1 MAYHTQNYPYPR
13 GDERD
18 NGYADLNGMRGGSF
32 SNGYAQQP
40 QQYYHQDRAQQ
51 PTYPSYAPYVSDEER
66 VLALLSSSSSDNL
79 RGLDGLNIMTKA
91 QYPGAG
97 NESLDWYGSPYMYS
111 AEDGDDKRYLEQ
123 AREVDLDVYHHHRDA
138 GRMGSNQG
146 AGTENWRSW
155 ADLGHAHVQAR
166 SQRGSFGSQE
176 DEYALGYKPAAAFQ
190 PFAEDEMVM
199 EDEYEYG
206 EDEYDGQNQLSRSQT
221 LDTHGSYAPG
231 REHLADAVRKDQEVG
246 QTRLITGMSP
256 LIHRGLN
263 MTLMDNPLILFPE
276 LAAPQSYKYAL
287 PEFGAVGHSAP
298 PASLSCSSTVSPYAA
313 LIASGRLGTLR
324 IMNYP
329 SQLVASVSQ
338 LMPLQQQQQYGDY
351 YGNEHYSY
359 PKASHPPRG
368 GVANPFG
375 AVGSEAMRFDPMSAQ
390 AEEQASDPYQ
400 AYSHLQPGA
409 PIGYENAYGQDAH
422 TQYPRQHSI
431 DVEQIRQPQPL
442 AEEPAPTSGV
452 GLSGWLAEAVWQ
464 LCTVPFEPSGS
475 PQQGRSN
482 FAEYVKEAD
491 QLTNNLA
498 LTSLYP
504 DYSAFG
510 NHVDSAHFSPCSQN
524 YSGFSSPD
532 VVSFRELKDSMS
544 DSVSPVMNSSSNR
557 MTMNPY
563 GLRTKPSQAF
573 VEFVHRTLSQTL
585 LSPTAVILSLWYI
598 RRLAI
603 HSGGDA
609 DGLMLRQMLH
619 RSASDMN
626 GRGGEEAAQRILTL
640 GLACS
645 NKWLDDN
652 TFTNKSW

>member
-1 MAYHTQNYPYPR
+1 MPFPKEAA
-13 GDERD
+13 
-18 NGYADLNGMRGGSF
+18 GYADLNGRQGGSF

-40 QQYYHQDRAQQ
+40 RQYHHRDRAQQ
-51 PTYPSYAPYVSDEER
+51 PAYPSYAPYVSDEER

-97 NESLDWYGSPYMYS
+97 HESVDWYGSPYMYA
-111 AEDGDDKRYLEQ
+111 AEDGDDKRYLDQ
-123 AREVDLDVYHHHRDA
+123 AREVDLDVYHHHQDA

-146 AGTENWRSW
+146 AGAETWRSW

-166 SQRGSFGSQE
+166 SQRGSFGSE
-176 DEYALGYKPAAAFQ
+176 DDEYALDYKPAAAFQ
-190 PFAEDEMVM
+190 PFAEDEMVT

-221 LDTHGSYAPG
+221 LDTRGSYAPG
-231 REHLADAVRKDQEVG
+231 REHVVDAVSKDQEVG
-246 QTRLITGMSP
+246 ETRLIPGMSP
-256 LIHRGLN
+256 LTRRDLN
-263 MTLMDNPLILFPE
+263 MTLMDNPLTLFPE
-276 LAAPQSYKYAL
+276 LLASLPYEYAL
-287 PEFGAVGHSAP
+287 PELGAIDHSALSMWLSR
-298 PASLSCSSTVSPYAA
+298 SLTRSPYASI
-313 LIASGRLGTLR
+313 IASGRLGTPR
-324 IMNYP
+324 MTTYP

-338 LMPLQQQQQYGDY
+338 MMPFQQQQYGDY
-351 YGNEHYSY
+351 YCNEHYSY
-359 PKASHPPRG
+359 IKASHPPRG

-375 AVGSEAMRFDPMSAQ
+375 AVGSETMRFDSMSAQ
-390 AEEQASDPYQ
+390 AEEQASDSYQ
-400 AYSHLQPGA
+400 AYSHLQPGVS
-409 PIGYENAYGQDAH
+409 IGYENAYGRDAQA
-422 TQYPRQHSI
+422 QYSRQHSLG
-431 DVEQIRQPQPL
+431 VEQVQQPQPL
-442 AEEPAPTSGV
+442 VEEPAPTSGV

-464 LCTVPFEPSGS
+464 LCTVPFEPTGS
-475 PQQGRSN
+475 SQQDRTN
-482 FAEYVKEAD
+482 VAEYVEKAE
-491 QLTNNLA
+491 QLIVNLA

-510 NHVDSAHFSPCSQN
+510 NHVDSAHYSPCSQN

-532 VVSFRELKDSMS
+532 VVSFRELRDPMS
-544 DSVSPVMNSSSNR
+544 NGASPIMHSPSNR
-557 MTMNPY
+557 MMMNPY

-585 LSPTAVILSLWYI
+585 LSPTAVVLSLWYI

-609 DGLMLRQMLH
+609 DGIMLRQMLH
-619 RSASDMN
+619 QSASDMN

>member
-1 MAYHTQNYPYPR
+1 MAYITQNYPYPR
-13 GDERD
+13 GDEQD
-18 NGYADLNGMRGGSF
+18 NGYADLNGRQGGSF

-40 QQYYHQDRAQQ
+40 QQYHYQDRAQQ

-97 NESLDWYGSPYMYS
+97 HESVDWYGSPYMYA
-111 AEDGDDKRYLEQ
+111 AEDGDDKRYIDQ
-123 AREVDLDVYHHHRDA
+123 AREVDLDVYHHHQDA

-146 AGTENWRSW
+146 AGAETWRSW

-166 SQRGSFGSQE
+166 SQRGSFGSDE
-176 DEYALGYKPAAAFQ
+176 DEYPLGYKPAAAFQ

-221 LDTHGSYAPG
+221 LDTRGSYAPG
-231 REHLADAVRKDQEVG
+231 REHLPDAVRKDQEVG
-246 QTRLITGMSP
+246 ETRSIPGMSP
-256 LIHRGLN
+256 LIRRDLN
-263 MTLMDNPLILFPE
+263 MTLMDNPLTLFPE
-276 LAAPQSYKYAL
+276 LLASLPYKYAL
-287 PEFGAVGHSAP
+287 PEIGAIGHSALP
-298 PASLSCSSTVSPYAA
+298 ICLSRSSTGSPYAS
-313 LIASGRLGTLR
+313 IVASGRLGMPR
-324 IMNYP
+324 ITTSL
-329 SQLVASVSQ
+329 SQLVTSVSQ
-338 LMPLQQQQQYGDY
+338 MMPFQQQQYGDY

-359 PKASHPPRG
+359 TKASHPPRG

-375 AVGSEAMRFDPMSAQ
+375 AVGSETMRFDPMSAQ
-390 AEEQASDPYQ
+390 AEEQASDAYQ

-409 PIGYENAYGQDAH
+409 PIGYENAYGQDVQ
-422 TQYPRQHSI
+422 TQYSRQHSLG
-431 DVEQIRQPQPL
+431 VEQMQQSQPL
-442 AEEPAPTSGV
+442 VEEPAPTSGV

-464 LCTVPFEPSGS
+464 LCTVPFEPTGS
-475 PQQGRSN
+475 SQQGRTN
-482 FAEYVKEAD
+482 VAEYVEKAE
-491 QLTNNLA
+491 QLIVNLV

-510 NHVDSAHFSPCSQN
+510 NHVDSAHYSPCSQN

-532 VVSFRELKDSMS
+532 VVSFRELRDPMS
-544 DSVSPVMNSSSNR
+544 NSASPIMNSPSNS
-557 MTMNPY
+557 MMMNPY

-585 LSPTAVILSLWYI
+585 LSPTAVVLSLWYI

-609 DGLMLRQMLH
+609 DGIMLRQMLQ
-619 RSASDMN
+619 RSASDRN
-626 GRGGEEAAQRILTL
+626 GRGGEGAAQRILTL